1 MVPHR
6 VSRFTGLGV
15 AAALL
20 FLIDLILSLALAQ
33 TQPPAPVIKQA
44 APARD
49 ANTIGFIRGSPEE
62 SALPFVNEIARVL
75 TKGQETGPNGE
86 LALRVLPI
94 VGRGGVHDVRD
105 VLSLPGVDMA
115 IIQEPVLTRLH
126 ESKELGDL
134 KNRLVYIT
142 KLFNEEFHI
151 IAREDIRQVSDLAG
165 KLVNLG
171 DSGGSA
177 EAVARDVF
185 RTLGLQVSEAHLG
198 PDEAIEEM
206 RQGKVAATAV
216 LAAKPAAIVER
227 LTRGGGFH
235 LIPIPF
241 PADAASYLPTSL
253 RHTDYPNLIPAEGTL
268 ETVAVGTVLVAYNWP
283 EKSSRYRLLGNFVDM
298 FFSRFSEFQAAS
310 RGPKW
315 QEINLAAVL
324 PDWRRFKPAERWLQT
339 SQAQQTGVTSTSAV
353 SQSNPSA
360 RPAPARRS
368 AETERLFEEFLQW
381 REQQGRR

>member
-1 MVPHR
+1 MVPHS
-6 VSRFTGLGV
+6 VSRFSGLGV
-15 AAALL
+15 AATLL
-20 FLIDLILSLALAQ
+20 LLMEIIPSPALAQ
-33 TQPPAPVIKQA
+33 PQPPASSIKQT

-49 ANTIGFIRGSPEE
+49 ANTIGIIRGSPEE
-62 SALPFVNEIARVL
+62 GALPFVNEIARVL
-75 TKGQETGPNGE
+75 ARGQETGPNGE
-86 LALRVLPI
+86 LALRVLPF

-134 KNRLVYIT
+134 KSRLVYIT
-142 KLFNEEFHI
+142 KLFNEELHI

-171 DSGGSA
+171 DYGSSA
-177 EAVARDVF
+177 EAIMRDVF
-185 RTLGLQVSEAHLG
+185 KTLGLQVSEAHLG
-198 PDEAIEEM
+198 QDEAIEEM

-241 PADAASYLPTSL
+241 PADAAPYLPTSL
-253 RHTDYPNLIPAEGTL
+253 RHTDYPNLIPAEETL
-268 ETVAVGTVLVAYNWP
+268 ETVAVGTALVAYNWP
-283 EKSSRYRLLGNFVDM
+283 EKSSRYHLLSNFVDM

-315 QEINLAAVL
+315 QEINLAAIL
-324 PDWRRFKPAERWLQT
+324 PDWKRFKPAERWLQN
-339 SQAQQTGVTSTSAV
+339 SQAQQTGVTSTGAV
-353 SQSNPSA
+353 SRSNPS
-360 RPAPARRS
+360 RTPAPARRS